1 VVEDFG
7 TSPGATVAAAEAL
20 PAPADELGAG
30 QEIVPEAAALLEL
43 ELDGVPE
50 EPLHAVARMATPMPS
65 AASFAARGAAW

>member
-1 VVEDFG
+1 
-7 TSPGATVAAAEAL
+7 VAPAEAL

-30 QEIVPEAAALLEL
+30 QEIVPDAAALPEAEP